1 MFVSKTSHYLHNRS
15 IATTSQ
21 MISLVHVCLSG
32 GDKSLLKTL
41 SETSEKVITSDW
53 RSYIQK
59 FIKNLLSLQKQ
70 SRRTQSLKLIIG
82 SWPMFAAERE

>member
-1 MFVSKTSHYLHNRS
+1 
-15 IATTSQ
+15 
-21 MISLVHVCLSG
+21 
-32 GDKSLLKTL
+32 LKTL
-41 SETSEKVITSDW
+41 SETSQKVIASDW

-70 SRRTQSLKLIIG
+70 SRRTQSLKPITG